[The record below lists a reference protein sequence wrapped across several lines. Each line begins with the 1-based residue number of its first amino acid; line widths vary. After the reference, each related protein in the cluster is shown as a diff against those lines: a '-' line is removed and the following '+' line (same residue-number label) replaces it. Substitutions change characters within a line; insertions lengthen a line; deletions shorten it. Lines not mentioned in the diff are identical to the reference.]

1 MHGTDPELLAKHGFK
16 KIEETEVGSD
26 IKGVSVFAHTGFPEP
41 VLAYRLIHEIHNQS
55 IEENYF
61 HILDMLKYACG
72 FNHIHKITDYFAAS
86 EHSAFFGNAQQRL
99 GLQQDKVSG
108 FLATIGKMV
117 KELFQLVRELRILD
131 ERIGYY
137 EDAMT
142 PTSKS
147 RESAD
152 ITLKGI
158 WIDMVEQGAKNP
170 ASVYGMSRELHFA
183 TLPDLFFSIH
193 PNKPGQVD
201 EMVDRLD
208 FNRKVKEVLKR
219 KLRTYMQ
226 WREST
231 YKEVVSRKIFTVKY
245 LRQHYDVIKMYIN
258 WVKPYLRNI
267 RRLHLKDESEN
278 PELIGPFEGAIVEVE
293 ILAEKLPTAKRYG
306 REDIENKH
314 MHSVVSIHFEY
325 RATPH
330 MNFNQEYQKGP
341 VHSGETTINF
351 RAYTWTKQ
359 QLNNFIKMKEEEDF
373 RLLET
378 VDESVKR
385 ALEALGYELE
395 KYLKEAEESINVPF
409 TTIEKRIERNVK
421 QPTAMDPFVS
431 VVKGFGD
438 LFVPSFLKGDGKKKK
453 PKVSAA
459 LMDYENFV
467 AKRNIKQNTYYLYH
481 ETKKHCGMLWW

>member
-1 MHGTDPELLAKHGFK
+1 MVDSELLKKYGFDEEE
-16 KIEETEVGSD
+16 IELGSD
-26 IKGVSVFAHTGFPEP
+26 IKGGAVYAKTGFPAP
-41 VLAYRLIHEIHNQS
+41 IHSYRLIHERHNQS
-55 IEENYF
+55 IEEQYF
-61 HILDMLKYACG
+61 HFLDIIRHGCG
-72 FNHIHKITDYFAAS
+72 YHDITKITDYFSAS

-99 GLQQDKVSG
+99 GLQQDKVSA

-137 EDAMT
+137 EDSMD

-193 PNKPGQVD
+193 PLRVNQVD
-201 EMVDRLD
+201 EMVDKLD

-226 WREST
+226 WRVST
-231 YKEVVSRKIFTVKY
+231 YKEIVSRKIFTIKY
-245 LRQHYDVIKMYIN
+245 LRQHYDIIRMYMN

-267 RRLHLKDESEN
+267 RRLHLKDESDN
-278 PELIGPFEGAIVEVE
+278 PDLIGPFEGALIE
-293 ILAEKLPTAKRYG
+293 IELLAKKFPIAKRYG
-306 REDIENKH
+306 RENISNKH
-314 MHSVVSIHFEY
+314 VYSVMLVTFNY
-325 RATPH
+325 RAAPH
-330 MNFNQEYQKGP
+330 MTFAQEYQKGP
-341 VHSGETTINF
+341 SHTGEITLDI
-351 RAYTWTKQ
+351 RAYNWSKKKINDY
-359 QLNNFIKMKEEEDF
+359 LKMKEEDDF

-385 ALEALGYELE
+385 AMEALGFELE
-395 KYLKEAEESINVPF
+395 KYLKEAEETINVPF
-409 TTIEKRIERNVK
+409 TTIEKRIEKNIK
-421 QPTAMDPFVS
+421 QPGAMDPFVS
-431 VVKGFGD
+431 VVKGFSE
-438 LFVPSFLKGDGKKKK
+438 LFVPSFFKGKKSGEKK
-453 PKVSAA
+453 EKISKA
-459 LMDYENFV
+459 LV
-467 AKRNIKQNTYYLYH
+467 AWEDKQATSVGSLDTYYAYK
-481 ETKKHCGMLWW
+481 EMKKSFDMIWWA